1 MSPIAASRNA
11 RIEAA
16 ITISKAIRQIKNI
29 PTKRSARQRP
39 KTVRNFFPPELF
51 LFCLLSNR
59 KRTVPQDPW
68 GLPSFAAI
76 SSSLYPSAS
85 LKSKCSLYSSMI
97 SSASAILYLLSASVN
112 SERNSFFCY
121 NSSSSNNF
129 LTDFANLRY
138 SVLSSAY
145 SSLPSSVS
153 E

>member
-1 MSPIAASRNA
+1 MSPIAARRNA

-29 PTKRSARQRP
+29 PTKRSAQQRP

-51 LFCLLSNR
+51 SFLPVVEPKTNHAARSLGLAELCRNFLFAVSVGKLKIKMFSVFLNDILGVGNFIFVECLC
-59 KRTVPQDPW
+59 KF
-68 GLPSFAAI
+68 G
-76 SSSLYPSAS
+76 
-85 LKSKCSLYSSMI
+85 K
-97 SSASAILYLLSASVN
+97 
-112 SERNSFFCY
+112 NSFFCH
-121 NSSSSNNF
+121 NLSSSNNF

-138 SVLSSAY
+138 SVLSAAY